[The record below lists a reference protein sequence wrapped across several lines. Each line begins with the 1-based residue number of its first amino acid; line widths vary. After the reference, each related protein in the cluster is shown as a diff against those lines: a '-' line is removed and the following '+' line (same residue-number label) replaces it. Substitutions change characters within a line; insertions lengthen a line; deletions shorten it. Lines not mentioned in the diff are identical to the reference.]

1 MKKFGIYL
9 AILCV
14 VIVSAFLMSAYGQ
27 AARTTQTIRGPVW
40 EYKVMNVVFQ
50 EGKVYIF
57 EDGTK
62 LTTTGEL
69 RRVTELGSQGW
80 EMLSSD
86 VIIDTFSRDPNLMGS
101 PATIRT
107 HWFKR
112 SK

>member
-1 MKKFGIYL
+1 MKKFGTHL
-9 AILCV
+9 MILSI
-14 VIVSAFLMSAYGQ
+14 VIVSAFLMSAYGH
-27 AARTTQTIRGPVW
+27 AMRTTQAIRGPVW

-69 RRVTELGSQGW
+69 RRVNELGSQGW
-80 EMLSSD
+80 EMLSND
-86 VIIDTFSRDPNLMGS
+86 VINDTFSANPNLMGS